1 MEARVITSKHNNIQ
15 FVSESEV
22 NAQIDHMIGFILRNM
37 YNQHGK
43 NYSYEEI
50 KEILKY
56 KNNFIEKF
64 RVKSSNDLIDNARP
78 ISFKIGESEI
88 Y

>member
-1 MEARVITSKHNNIQ
+1 METSVMSSKNNNMQ
-15 FVSESEV
+15 FASESEV
-22 NAQIDHMIGFILRNM
+22 SAQIDHMIGFILRNM
-37 YNQHGK
+37 YDQHGK

-56 KNNFIEKF
+56 KNDFIEEF

-78 ISFKIGESEI
+78 ISFKIGKSEI